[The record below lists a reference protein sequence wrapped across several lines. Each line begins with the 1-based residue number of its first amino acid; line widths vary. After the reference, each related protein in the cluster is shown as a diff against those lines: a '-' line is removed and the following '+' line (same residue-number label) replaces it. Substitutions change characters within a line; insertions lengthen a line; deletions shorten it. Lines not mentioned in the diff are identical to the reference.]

1 MVEVLHPFG
10 YTGDTEL
17 HYLLPDPGIDV
28 SAGLVKIN
36 GAEYVKLMVNDHAKA
51 GTKICHLYLVNK
63 AESPDLR
70 HLPEDS

>member
-36 GAEYVKLMVNDHAKA
+36 GADVKLMVNAHTKA
-51 GTKICHLYLVNK
+51 GIL
-63 AESPDLR
+63 
-70 HLPEDS
+70 